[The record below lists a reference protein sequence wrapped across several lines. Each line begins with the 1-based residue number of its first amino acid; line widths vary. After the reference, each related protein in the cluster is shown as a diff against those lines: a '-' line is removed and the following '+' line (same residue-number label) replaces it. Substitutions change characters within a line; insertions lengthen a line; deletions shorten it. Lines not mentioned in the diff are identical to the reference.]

1 MVAVFGGGWAV
12 PAPAASSVPSD
23 RLDEVPAIA
32 TAPLPGETID
42 ADEIPSS
49 NVDAPSPSNLRRD
62 GTAGPSGA
70 LNGPGAVS
78 VHSVSR

>member
-23 RLDEVPAIA
+23 RLEEVPAIA
-32 TAPLPGETID
+32 TTPLPGETID
-42 ADEIPSS
+42 ADKIPSS
-49 NVDAPSPSNLRRD
+49 NVDTPGASNLRRD

-70 LNGPGAVS
+70 LNGPDAVS
-78 VHSVSR
+78 FHSVSR